1 MVFSQPHRLGVARR
15 TRHTPDCGRLRVKK
29 LAYHRYPTC
38 RAWIGL
44 RQPDQMDVVHV
55 TYCHRLSMLLSSEDV
70 CKRRMMEQ
78 WYLKGGISLK
88 NLTSKAWNVEQGC

>member
-1 MVFSQPHRLGVARR
+1 MEGTSSVFPSYLL
-15 TRHTPDCGRLRVKK
+15 T
-29 LAYHRYPTC
+29 
-38 RAWIGL
+38 
-44 RQPDQMDVVHV
+44 VHV

-78 WYLKGGISLK
+78 WYLKGGISMK